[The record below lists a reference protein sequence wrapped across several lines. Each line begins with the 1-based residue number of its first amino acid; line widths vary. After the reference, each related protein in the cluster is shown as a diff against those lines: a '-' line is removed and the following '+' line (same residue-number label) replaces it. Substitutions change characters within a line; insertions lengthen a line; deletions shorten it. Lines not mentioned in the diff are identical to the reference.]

1 VGKKYRSVG
10 GVEYELVGIHPDGR
24 LIIDHNGSLYYR
36 KPDGSGYIVGTKA
49 NLINDDPTQE
59 ELALMVKIRLST
71 ANNLLKI
78 IRELRGE

>member
-1 VGKKYRSVG
+1 MGKKYRSVG

-36 KPDGSGYIVGTKA
+36 TPNGKGYLLGGSA
-49 NLINDDPTQE
+49 DLINDDPTKE
-59 ELALMVKIRLST
+59 ERALMCKIRAST
-71 ANNLLKI
+71 DLGLVKI